1 MTGSYWPNALT
12 QRTGRRRVL
21 ALTGGTATA
30 AAFMAACGGSS
41 DSSGGSKGDKS
52 SLVTKAIEVQPAQ
65 AKRGGLL
72 RVRATGDPA
81 TLDPSGAINPLNPPA
96 RIAYNTLVRIGHGVL
111 KWPENTIVPDVAE
124 SWEITPDGTQI
135 TMKLR
140 QNVKWHNK
148 PPVNGRTLDAA
159 DVLAAWDRFSR
170 RNVYRTGVVNSINP
184 DAPVLSLT
192 SPDARTIVIKLKEP
206 LVYALDLFASNPG
219 SHSGSMLLLP
229 KETDSGFNP
238 GTDMIGAGPYML
250 TKYEPSIGFTM
261 KRHADYYD
269 QNWGFLDTIEF
280 PVVVE
285 TAATLAQLKAG
296 NIHYFT
302 PNADDVLNV
311 KSEEPKLLLFD
322 TDVPNTTTVRT
333 FGWLPAGKS
342 PFLDERVRQ
351 AVSMSWDRDLFVDT
365 FYNVPKFSSNGLPV
379 ETSWNSAMSSLWD
392 GWWLDPKGKDFGPN
406 AKYYQHNV
414 AEAKKLMA
422 AAGYPNGLQNVP
434 SNHITTNE
442 LANHVKYAE
451 VLDGMT
457 SDIGIT
463 SKVNAVDYAKEYTPL
478 YRDGHGQYEGWAYVT
493 TAGGTGAGPV
503 GTLANMYWS
512 KGGAAFQGF
521 STSGQNDQAG
531 DPKVNEMIVKARAE
545 LDAEKRKP
553 LVYELQRYL
562 GSKLYSLMLPGVAT
576 GFTFGWPALGNYR
589 VYRGFQVWDQY
600 RLFMDETKPP
610 FKAS

>member
-1 MTGSYWPNALT
+1 MTGSYWSNVLG
-12 QRTGRRRVL
+12 QRMHRRR
-21 ALTGGTATA
+21 ALVATGGVAAA
-30 AAFMAACGGSS
+30 AAFLAGCGGGDGSS
-41 DSSGGSKGDKS
+41 DSKSDKS
-52 SLVTKAIEVQPAQ
+52 SLVTKPTEIAPAQ
-65 AKRGGLL
+65 AKRGGTL

-81 TLDPSGAINPLNPPA
+81 TLDPAGAINPLNPPA

-111 KWPENTIVPDVAE
+111 KWPENTIIPDVAE
-124 SWEITPDGTQI
+124 SWEVAPGGLQI

-170 RNVYRTGVVNSINP
+170 RNVYRTGVVNSVNP

-229 KETDSGFNP
+229 KETDNGFTP
-238 GTDMIGAGPYML
+238 GTDMIGAGPYMMS
-250 TKYEPSIGFTM
+250 KYEPSIGFTM

-269 QNWGFLDTIEF
+269 QSWGFLDTIEF

-302 PNADDVLNV
+302 PNADDVLRV
-311 KSEEPKLLLFD
+311 KSEEPKLLLYD
-322 TDVPNTTTVRT
+322 TDIPNTTNVLT
-333 FGWLPAGKS
+333 FGLLPAGKS

-351 AVSMSWDRDLFVDT
+351 AVSMSWDRDLFIDT
-365 FYNVPKFSSNGLPV
+365 FYNVDKFTSNGLPV
-379 ETSWNSAMSSLWD
+379 ETRWNTSISSLWD
-392 GWWLDPKGKDFGPN
+392 GWWLDPKGKDFGAN
-406 AKYYQHNV
+406 AKNYQHNI
-414 AEAKKLMA
+414 AEAKKLLA
-422 AAGYPNGLQNVP
+422 AAGFPNGLQNVL

-442 LANHVKYAE
+442 LPNLAKYAD
-451 VLDGMT
+451 VLDGMA
-457 SDIGIT
+457 SEIGIA
-463 SKVNAVDYAKEYTPL
+463 SKINPVDYAKEYTPN
-478 YRDGHGQYEGWAYVT
+478 YRDGHGQYEGWGYVT
-493 TAGGTGAGPV
+493 TAGGTGVGPV
-503 GTLANMYWS
+503 GTLANQYWS
-512 KGGAAFQGF
+512 KGGAAFAGF
-521 STSGQNDQAG
+521 STSRQNDQSG
-531 DPKVNEMIVKARAE
+531 DPKLNDMIVKARAE
-545 LDAEKRKP
+545 LDTEKRRA

-562 GSKLYSLMLPGVAT
+562 AQKIYALMIPGVAT

-600 RLFMDETKPP
+600 RLFMDDTKPP
-610 FKAS
+610 FKS